1 MKTQVEDLS
10 FIRHEKVGCRTKHSS
25 AQSVMLGVEEVH
37 EPLAECGTA
46 PSSELRCVYYL
57 IPLVLGT
64 LIVLGMQAVLGH
76 AVCPWIFR
84 H

>member
-1 MKTQVEDLS
+1 
-10 FIRHEKVGCRTKHSS
+10 
-25 AQSVMLGVEEVH
+25 MLGVEEVH

-76 AVCPWIFR
+76 AVCPWISGTSQR
-84 H
+84 SQLLPPRT